1 MKLEFCYTTELLP
14 HVMNYKGRIMLK
26 NDCENTGLGR
36 GGKKKKKSVFY
47 LQAASIIFDW
57 RPKIKTM

>member
-1 MKLEFCYTTELLP
+1 
-14 HVMNYKGRIMLK
+14 MNYKGRIMLK